1 MIKIKNKFDKMIEA
15 NFVCPE
21 CMNELF
27 KISKGYYSK
36 NPILICKECNLILTL
51 KELKK
56 KQPLGEK

>member
-1 MIKIKNKFDKMIEA
+1 MKKKKNEFEKRIEA

-21 CMNELF
+21 CSGKLF

-36 NPILICKECNLILTL
+36 NPILICNKCKLILTL

-56 KQPLGEK
+56 KQLLGEK

>member
-1 MIKIKNKFDKMIEA
+1 MIEA